1 MRNSRRSREIR
12 RRVSRLLDDF
22 RERSVSGRRE
32 YAIRTWIDNFGRR
45 NRGPVSVGEYSR
57 ERRVDNHVPVEH
69 EEVVV
74 HDRRGLCDG
83 VSRPLRFFLL
93 DVGHRTIP
101 VRFTDR
107 LTNRVTAI
115 AGDDDEL
122 VDDIDCSVEYLFKQR
137 TITHRKKRF
146 WTPIC
151 QGPHAGPRPAASTT
165 PYISGGDAGRVL
177 WAVIAVGPIDE
188 GLGHRLCRTDHDCSG
203 GWKDAFGLS
212 LCV

>member
-1 MRNSRRSREIR
+1 
-12 RRVSRLLDDF
+12 
-22 RERSVSGRRE
+22 
-32 YAIRTWIDNFGRR
+32 
-45 NRGPVSVGEYSR
+45 
-57 ERRVDNHVPVEH
+57 
-69 EEVVV
+69 
-74 HDRRGLCDG
+74 
-83 VSRPLRFFLL
+83 LL

-151 QGPHAGPRPAASTT
+151 QGPHAGPA
-165 PYISGGDAGRVL
+165 AGREHDSIHI
-177 WAVIAVGPIDE
+177 WRRRRAGFY
-188 GLGHRLCRTDHDCSG
+188 GL
-203 GWKDAFGLS
+203 
-212 LCV
+212 